1 MKKAVKKVEAK
12 KKVTK
17 KAKAPKKTETVFT
30 INVDGPCITITSN
43 KKSIDS
49 YDIFAAII
57 GLTRLID

>member
-17 KAKAPKKTETVFT
+17 KTKAKEKTETVFT
-30 INVDGPCITITSN
+30 ISVDGPSIIITSN
-43 KKSIDS
+43 KKSMDS